1 MAETRGAGACLLP
14 PIADSARRER
24 WLLISYWANS
34 PTRAPSQHIDDRLPH
49 LHAAGIA
56 LELITSICGP
66 RPAACGARWHR
77 VPSLSPSGCRFEVRH
92 AARRLPRPWGWLVKS
107 ALGVVVLPCYWLEKL
122 ALPVESTFW
131 WWLSAGPAGLGW
143 AMRRRPDL
151 VYSTGGPM
159 SAHLAAALISRALR
173 LVWIAEIQD
182 PLHHE
187 ARGRGRLHRWLAT
200 KVERLVHARATGV
213 VYLTRAAR
221 DRAAARAG
229 GAAELAAIYPGAE
242 VRPPDHRAPGERM
255 EIAHVGTLSGSRNA
269 GSLLAALARLAAR
282 RPEVRHR
289 VRLRLMGWLD
299 RAAQGQARSFLY
311 PEMVEAPGR
320 VPRPAALAAMA
331 DSDLLVVI
339 QNCDRRSEET
349 IPSKVYEYL
358 AAGRPVLGL
367 TFRNPELAEMLRQ
380 AGHTS
385 VEVDDVEGI
394 ARALE
399 TAYDRWRRGELS
411 AEPCLRYRVEGAVAE
426 LIAWARRVRAAGAGG
441 RSSDGT

>member
-1 MAETRGAGACLLP
+1 VAAVGEWAG
-14 PIADSARRER
+14 RER
-24 WLLISYWANS
+24 WLIVSYWANC
-34 PTRAPSQHIDDRLPH
+34 PGRAPSQHLDDRLPH
-49 LHAAGIA
+49 LRAAGIEVEMVA
-56 LELITSICGP
+56 SICGA
-66 RPAACGARWHR
+66 RPAGWGPRWHR
-77 VPSLSPSGCRFEVRH
+77 VLSLSPSGCRFELRH

-143 AMRRRPDL
+143 AMRRRPDI

-173 LVWIAEIQD
+173 LPWIAEIQD

-229 GAAELAAIYPGAE
+229 GAAKLAAIYPGAE
-242 VRPPDHRAPGERM
+242 VRWAGHRAPGERM

-282 RPEVRHR
+282 RPEVRR
-289 VRLRLMGWLD
+289 RIRLRLVGWLD
-299 RAAQGQARSFLY
+299 RAAQGQARSFLH

-320 VPRPAALAAMA
+320 VPRPAAQAAMA

-339 QNCDRRSEET
+339 QNCDARSEET

-367 TFRNPELAEMLRQ
+367 TFRNPELAEMLRE
-380 AGHTS
+380 AGHTA
-385 VEVDDVEGI
+385 VEADDVGSI
-394 ARALE
+394 GAALE
-399 TAYDRWRRGELS
+399 TAYERWRRGELS
-411 AEPCLRYRVEGAVAE
+411 AEPCRRYRVECAVAE
-426 LIAWARRVRAAGAGG
+426 LIAWARRLRAAGAGG
-441 RSSDGT
+441 RSGDAT